1 MTAARPATLRLATE
15 ADLVGVVAY
24 ARDLS
29 RRLGFADADQ
39 ARCATAVS
47 ELARNVLK
55 YAREG
60 RVTLRGVTR
69 ATRVG
74 LEALVED
81 EGPGIADLELALR
94 DHYST
99 GGSLGLGLGGVKRL
113 MDELHID
120 STPGAGTRVRI
131 VKWRGP

>member
-1 MTAARPATLRLATE
+1 MSAPRAATLRLATE

-24 ARDLS
+24 ARDLA

-60 RVTLRGVTR
+60 RVTLRGVER

-81 EGPGIADLELALR
+81 EGPGIADLEQAMR
-94 DHYST
+94 DHFST

-120 STPGAGTRVRI
+120 SAPGAGTRVRI

>member
-1 MTAARPATLRLATE
+1 MTDVTLRLASE

-24 ARDLS
+24 ARDLA
-29 RRLGFADADQ
+29 RQLGFGGADQ
-39 ARCATAVS
+39 ARCATAIS

-55 YAREG
+55 YAGEG
-60 RVTLRGVTR
+60 RVTLRRVER
-69 ATRVG
+69 AGRSG

-81 EGPGIADLELALR
+81 DGPGIPDVALAMR

-99 GGSLGLGLGGVKRL
+99 GGSLGLGLGGAKRL

-120 STPGAGTRVRI
+120 SAPGAGTRVRTC
-131 VKWRGP
+131 KWR